1 MLSFGFAA
9 YGVSILPTAMAGIP
23 MIAGQAVLMFLLP
36 LGFIF
41 VVRLRQL
48 THDLTT
54 SEIDAFRYSGCPRW
68 MRLSAYASMT
78 VGALLFIV
86 PGLLEMYDY
95 IPKADY
101 SSGNEM
107 SSTAIGGFGLLA
119 YAALFAQMYSA
130 RMRANKSL
138 ERTRER

>member
-1 MLSFGFAA
+1 
-9 YGVSILPTAMAGIP
+9 
-23 MIAGQAVLMFLLP
+23 MIAGQVLLMLLLP
-36 LGFIF
+36 LGFVF
-41 VVRLRQL
+41 VFRLQML
-48 THDLTT
+48 TRNSTT
-54 SEIDAFRYSGCPRW
+54 GEINVFRYAGCPRW
-68 MRLSAYASMT
+68 MRLAAYGSMT

-107 SSTAIGGFGLLA
+107 SSTAVGGFGLLA
-119 YAALFAQMYSA
+119 YAAVFAQLYSA

-138 ERTRER
+138 ERTREG